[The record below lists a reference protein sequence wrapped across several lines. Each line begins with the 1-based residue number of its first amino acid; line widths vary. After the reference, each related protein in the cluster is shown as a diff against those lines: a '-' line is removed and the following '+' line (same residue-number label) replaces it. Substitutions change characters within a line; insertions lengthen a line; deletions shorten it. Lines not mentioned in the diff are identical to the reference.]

1 MCIRDRIQVALL
13 DSFNASAAGL
23 YALSENYLYTQEAFA
38 VYLEHLQ
45 PGGILGIT
53 RWTKIPPRDS
63 LKIFAT
69 AIAALRQ
76 AGVARPGRNLLMIRS
91 WNTSTLLVKNE
102 AFSNEEIEGLKTF
115 CRERWFD
122 LVYYPGI
129 APGEANRY
137 NQLQEPWYFKGAQAL
152 LGAGRDRF
160 LDEYKF
166 DIHPTTDDKP
176 YFSRFLKLQTLPELL
191 ALKERGGLPLLEWG
205 YLVLI
210 ATLLLAVTASV
221 LLVLLPLWLRRN
233 SAPGERGLQW
243 RFLVYF
249 AAVGTA
255 FMFIEIAFIQKFIL
269 FLHHPLYAVS
279 VVLCFFLVFAG
290 LGSWVS
296 ARWWAHVSRPLI
308 STGIGVIAVLYT
320 LALPGLFEHL
330 ALVST
335 LARILVSALLIAPL
349 AFLMGM
355 PFPLGLD
362 VVAQR
367 LPSWIPWAW
376 GINGSASVVGTILA
390 MLLAIHVGFVMV
402 VYLAVALYLSAALV
416 LKSASGLE
424 A

>member
-1 MCIRDRIQVALL
+1 VALL
-13 DSFNASAAGL
+13 DSFNASSAGL

-38 VYLEHLQ
+38 VYLEHLR

-53 RWTKIPPRDS
+53 RWTKVPPRDS

-69 AIAALRQ
+69 AIAASRQ
-76 AGVARPGRNLLMIRS
+76 AGVTKPENNLLMIRS

-102 AFSNEEIEGLKTF
+102 AFNNEEIKRLKTF

-122 LVYYPGI
+122 LVHYPGI

-137 NQLQEPWYFKGAQAL
+137 NQLQEPWYFEGAQAL
-152 LGAGRDRF
+152 LGPGRDRF
-160 LDEYKF
+160 LDGYKF

-205 YLVLI
+205 YLVLM
-210 ATLLLAVTASV
+210 ATLVLAISASV
-221 LLVLLPLWLRRN
+221 LLVLLPLWLKRR
-233 SAPGERGLQW
+233 SEPGERGLQW

-255 FMFIEIAFIQKFIL
+255 FMFVEIAFIQKLIL

-290 LGSWVS
+290 LGSLVS
-296 ARWWAHVSRPLI
+296 TRWRAQVPLLLI

-320 LALPGLFEHL
+320 LALSSLFEHL

-335 LARILVSALLIAPL
+335 PVKILVSALLIAPL

-362 VVAQR
+362 VVVQR

-376 GINGSASVVGTILA
+376 GVNGSASVVGTILA
-390 MLLAIHVGFVMV
+390 MLLAIHVGFVLV
-402 VYLAVALYLSAALV
+402 VYLAVALYLLGALV
-416 LKSASGLE
+416 LKSA
-424 A
+424 